1 MADPATLIRIIE
13 AAHGGARTEDNGSF
27 QSLTPPFEELFGSLR
42 ESYQSSVAAP
52 VRAAIAKLRAGADP
66 SPDDLALIET
76 FVVGDA
82 EAYTRMENDFQNWLA
97 ELTRLVRSLSVKSGS
112 LQGSTSLVAMGE
124 VEDAQRVLGDIC
136 NYLEQ
141 QERVARYKRTTSKPL
156 DSQGKAMLIEILERQ
171 LASADE

>member
-13 AAHGGARTEDNGSF
+13 AAHGGARREDIGSF
-27 QSLTPPFEELFGSLR
+27 QSLTPRFEDLLGSLR

-52 VRAAIAKLRAGADP
+52 ARAVIEKLRRGADP
-66 SPDDLALIET
+66 SPDDLALIES

-97 ELTRLVRSLSVKSGS
+97 ELTRLVRSLSAKSGR
-112 LQGSTSLVAMGE
+112 LEGPTSLDAMGE
-124 VEDAQRVLGDIC
+124 VQDAQRVLGDIC

-141 QERVARYKRTTSKPL
+141 AERVARYKRTTSKPL
-156 DSQGKAMLIEILERQ
+156 DSEGKAMLAEILERQ